1 MGLRGWEDG
10 ESEGRAVTV
19 RIGVERNGDITPHE
33 SGQTS
38 IWCLVTRELEKPT
51 EEIRQMTAEKTAGA
65 ISGEEMNW
73 HEIDWG
79 RVHRNVRRQQVR
91 IVKAIQE
98 GRWGKVQ
105 SLQHLLTRSFSG
117 RALAVKRV
125 TENKGKNTPGVDEII
140 WNTPR
145 KKMQAVHELRVRGY
159 QPQPLRRVYIPK
171 SNHQKRPLGIP
182 CMKDRAMQALF
193 LLAIDPIA
201 ETLADPNSYGFRKER
216 CPADA
221 IEQCFIVLGNKHSA
235 EWILEGD
242 IRACFDNNSHEWLL
256 ENIPMERSILNK
268 WLKAGYM
275 EKHLLHPTETGTPQG
290 GIASPVLANMTL
302 DGLEKYLRER
312 LPKQWKGHRIKVNL
326 VRFAD
331 DFIITGHSKVFLLM
345 VVKPLVEEFFSE
357 RGLELSKEKTI
368 ITHIKDGFDFLGQNV
383 RKYGNK
389 LLIKPAQKSIKNL
402 MQKVWQIVKTN
413 QQAKAKNLIR
423 LLNPVI
429 RGWVQYHR
437 HVVSKEIFS
446 TIDHRIFEILWQWAK
461 RRHSHKNV
469 QWTRK
474 KYFCSV
480 NGKSWV
486 FFGNV
491 TDKSGKQRKNWLYSA
506 SQTPIQRHIKIRAKA
521 NPYDPAWE
529 VYLEKRLGAKMNK
542 TLSGKRKLL
551 YLWKR
556 QNGLCPACNQM
567 ITKQTGWHNH
577 HLVERSNGGSD
588 KAENRVLLHPNCHRQ
603 VHSPDPSVGKP
614 RLVLQGV

>member
-1 MGLRGWEDG
+1 MMAE
-10 ESEGRAVTV
+10 ETV
-19 RIGVERNGDITPHE
+19 
-33 SGQTS
+33 
-38 IWCLVTRELEKPT
+38 
-51 EEIRQMTAEKTAGA
+51 GA
-65 ISGEEMNW
+65 ISNAEMGWHDINW
-73 HEIDWG
+73 AKI
-79 RVHRNVRRQQVR
+79 HRNVRRQQVR

-125 TENKGKNTPGVDEII
+125 TENKGKNTPGVDGII
-140 WNTPR
+140 WNTPK
-145 KKMQAVHELRVRGY
+145 KKMQAVHELRIRGY
-159 QPQPLRRVYIPK
+159 RPQPLRRVYIPK
-171 SNHQKRPLGIP
+171 SNLQKRPLGIP

-193 LLAIDPIA
+193 LLALDPVA

-221 IEQCFIVLGNKHSA
+221 IEQCFIILGNQHSA

-242 IRACFDNNSHEWLL
+242 IRACFDNISHEWLL
-256 ENIPMERSILNK
+256 ENIPMERTILKK

-275 EKHLLHPTETGTPQG
+275 EEHQLFPTEAGTPQG

-302 DGLEKYLRER
+302 DGLEKFLQER
-312 LPKQWKGHRIKVNL
+312 LPKRWEGHRVKVNL

-331 DFIITGHSKVFLLM
+331 DFIITGQSKVLLLM
-345 VVKPLVEEFFSE
+345 VVKPLVQEFFRE

-389 LLIKPAQKSIKNL
+389 LLIKPAKKSIKNL
-402 MQKVWQIVKTN
+402 MEKVRQIVKAN
-413 QQAKAKNLIR
+413 PQAKAENLIR
-423 LLNPVI
+423 LLNPII

-437 HVVSKEIFS
+437 HVVSKEIFNA
-446 TIDHRIFEILWQWAK
+446 IDHHIFEVLWQWAK
-461 RRHSHKNV
+461 RRHPHKNA
-469 QWTRK
+469 QWIRK

-480 NGKSWV
+480 HGKSWI
-486 FFGNV
+486 FFGNASNQ
-491 TDKSGKQRKNWLYSA
+491 SGRQWKNWLYTA

-529 VYLEKRLGAKMNK
+529 VYLEERLGTKMNA
-542 TLSGKRKLL
+542 TLVGKRKLL
-551 YLWKR
+551 YLWNR
-556 QNGLCPACNQM
+556 QNGLCPVCNQK
-567 ITKQTGWHNH
+567 ITKQTGWDNH
-577 HLVERSNGGSD
+577 HLVERFKGGSD

-603 VHSPDPSVGKP
+603 VHSPDYSVGKL
-614 RLVLQGV
+614 RLGLQGV